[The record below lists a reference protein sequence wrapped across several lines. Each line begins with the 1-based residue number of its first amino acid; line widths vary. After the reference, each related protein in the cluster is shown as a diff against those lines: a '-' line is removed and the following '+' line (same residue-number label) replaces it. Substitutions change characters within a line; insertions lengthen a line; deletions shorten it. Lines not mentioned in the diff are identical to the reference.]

1 MDAVIT
7 SKPRSRIYCRT
18 AIISHINFLLH
29 YFYKQKIT
37 VTELLLDPSTLLFFF
52 ALSIIAG
59 LPFHNLAR

>member
-18 AIISHINFLLH
+18 AIIFHINFLLH
-29 YFYKQKIT
+29 YLYKQKIT
-37 VTELLLDPSTLLFFF
+37 VTKILLDPSTQLFFF

-59 LPFHNLAR
+59 LPFRNLAR